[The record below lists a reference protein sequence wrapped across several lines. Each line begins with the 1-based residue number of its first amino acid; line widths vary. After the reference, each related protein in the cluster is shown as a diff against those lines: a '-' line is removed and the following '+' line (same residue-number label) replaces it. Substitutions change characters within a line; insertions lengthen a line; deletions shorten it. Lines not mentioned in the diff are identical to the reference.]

1 MGLKCSMFLSTAHQ
15 WFSIFFFVTAMLI
28 SAPQKT
34 SVPNLH
40 SIFFKLN
47 KTTILNFYNLQH
59 NRGNSQ
65 NTSVPLNNVCKALV
79 L

>member
-1 MGLKCSMFLSTAHQ
+1 MYASKMFNVPLYCRSVV
-15 WFSIFFFVTAMLI
+15 FNIFFCHGYADFCPPKNFRAKPTFY
-28 SAPQKT
+28 
-34 SVPNLH
+34 
-40 SIFFKLN
+40 FFKLN

-65 NTSVPLNNVCKALV
+65 NTSVPLNNGCKTL